1 MRTLAAWCTHARNRV
16 SRASLPLARIT
27 LCISLSTASLTAFAL
42 PSFNEVHTRWHS
54 SDWVLLARDG
64 QPLERTRID
73 NTERRGDWVALADV
87 SPALREAI
95 VVSEDKRFYEHSGV
109 DWRGAAGAAWAN
121 LWNTRTRGAST
132 VTMQLTGLLGDDPQ
146 HS

>member
-1 MRTLAAWCTHARNRV
+1 MSYCHYTLSSTRRHAQSVRRRRHGIRDVVGAAGATMRTLAAWFTNARNRA

-73 NTERRGDWVALADV
+73 NTQRRGDWVALADV

-95 VVSEDKRFYEHSGV
+95 AQLGRICGTPA
-109 DWRGAAGAAWAN
+109 RAAP
-121 LWNTRTRGAST
+121 R
-132 VTMQLTGLLGDDPQ
+132 P
-146 HS
+146 